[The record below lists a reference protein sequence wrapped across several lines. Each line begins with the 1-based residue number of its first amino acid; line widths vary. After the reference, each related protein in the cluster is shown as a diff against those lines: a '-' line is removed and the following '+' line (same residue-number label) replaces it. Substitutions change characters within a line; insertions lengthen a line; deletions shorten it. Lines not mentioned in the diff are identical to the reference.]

1 MPRKRNKPD
10 TELGNRLVQLR
21 LDHNMSV
28 AEHKSGVETR
38 RRGRWREEA
47 SRGKERSEAERR
59 RKGRFIV
66 E

>member
-28 AEHKSGVETR
+28 AELAEKI
-38 RRGRWREEA
+38 GRN
-47 SRGKERSEAERR
+47 K
-59 RKGRFIV
+59 
-66 E
+66 